1 MKVVV
6 LLRRLLKN
14 RRWLILVLLLFIS
27 IMIVNITLNQ
37 EAIFKK
43 IEIPIITVLS
53 PAQKILSKIGFDIK
67 DKLDTIPQIFYLK
80 EENEVL
86 KQQVAELLQY
96 KQNLLEY
103 QRENADLRNLL
114 GFKDKN
120 LQYDLEAA
128 EVIARDTG
136 NWFNVILID
145 KGEKQG
151 LKKDMAV
158 ITNEGLVGCIIST
171 TANTSKV
178 MLITDE
184 RSSISAMLQRT
195 RDNGI
200 VKGSID
206 TAPRGYLKMDFLS
219 QDANLVKG
227 DIVISSGLGGLVP
240 KGIVIGEVVETKK
253 ESYELM
259 QYAIIKPAVDF
270 LKLERVFVIKG
281 EKEANQ

>member
-1 MKVVV
+1 MV
-6 LLRRLLKN
+6 LLQRLLKN
-14 RRWLILVLLLFIS
+14 RKWLILVLLLIIS
-27 IMIVNITLNQ
+27 VMIVDITSNR

-43 IEIPIITVLS
+43 FEMPVITALS
-53 PAQKILSKIGFDIK
+53 PAQKILSKIGFEIK
-67 DKLDTIPQIFYLK
+67 DKLNTIPQIFYLK
-80 EENEVL
+80 EENEAL
-86 KQQVAELLQY
+86 KKQVAELLQY

-103 QRENADLRNLL
+103 QRENTDLRSLL

-184 RSSISAMLQRT
+184 RSSVSAMLQRT

-206 TAPRGYLKMDFLS
+206 TAPMGYLKMDFLS

-281 EKEANQ
+281 EKEADQ

>member
-1 MKVVV
+1 M
-6 LLRRLLKN
+6 KN
-14 RRWLILVLLLFIS
+14 RKWLILVLLLIIS
-27 IMIVNITLNQ
+27 IIIVDITSNR
-37 EAIFKK
+37 ETVFKNF
-43 IEIPIITVLS
+43 EIPVITALS

-67 DKLDTIPQIFYLK
+67 DKLNTIPQIFYLK
-80 EENEVL
+80 EENEAL

-103 QRENADLRNLL
+103 QRENTDLRNLL
-114 GFKDKN
+114 GLKDKN

-184 RSSISAMLQRT
+184 RSSVSAMLQRT

-240 KGIVIGEVVETKK
+240 KGIVIGEVVETEK

-281 EKEANQ
+281 EKEADQ

>member
-1 MKVVV
+1 MV
-6 LLRRLLKN
+6 LLQRLLKN
-14 RRWLILVLLLFIS
+14 RKWLILVLLLIIS
-27 IMIVNITLNQ
+27 IIIVDITSNR
-37 EAIFKK
+37 ETVFKNF
-43 IEIPIITVLS
+43 EIPVITALS

-67 DKLDTIPQIFYLK
+67 DKLNTIPQIFYLK
-80 EENEVL
+80 EENEAL

-103 QRENADLRNLL
+103 QRENTDLRNLL
-114 GFKDKN
+114 GLKDKN

-184 RSSISAMLQRT
+184 RSSVSAMLQRT

-240 KGIVIGEVVETKK
+240 KGIVIGEVVETEK

-281 EKEANQ
+281 EKEADQ

>member
-1 MKVVV
+1 M

-80 EENEVL
+80 EENEAL
-86 KQQVAELLQY
+86 KKQVAELLQY

-103 QRENADLRNLL
+103 QRENTDLRSLL

-145 KGEKQG
+145 KGEKQA